1 MQENNKYNFIIAG
14 MGCAGLSMAIQLKQS
29 SVNFNKVL
37 LIDREPKDK
46 NDRTWCF
53 WTKEKTNWFNP
64 IVFRRWENFTFKSPT
79 FKKSFFLSPYNY
91 LMIRGIDFY
100 TYCLNELK
108 NDSRFELIY
117 GDIKKISSTNTEAFI
132 ETKNNTYC
140 ADYLFNSAVLSQYKK
155 PHHINYVQHFKGW
168 VVETD
173 ANSFNETSP
182 VFMDFDTEQHN
193 DCRFFYVIPFAKNKA
208 LVEYTGFSKNKLPDS
223 DYEVALKNYLENKLN
238 ISAYTII
245 ETETGEIPMME
256 SEFVNPFG
264 NRVIN
269 IGTAAGSSKP
279 STGYTFYF
287 IQRNLK
293 IIISQLEKNKTIKP
307 VKRKFRFSFYDKI
320 LLDVLDK
327 KNIPASEVFTRLF
340 QKNKTTNL
348 LAFLNEESSIIQDLS
363 IMNSVPKIEFSRAA
377 FSKLKK

>member
-1 MQENNKYNFIIAG
+1 
-14 MGCAGLSMAIQLKQS
+14 
-29 SVNFNKVL
+29 
-37 LIDREPKDK
+37 
-46 NDRTWCF
+46 
-53 WTKEKTNWFNP
+53 
-64 IVFRRWENFTFKSPT
+64 
-79 FKKSFFLSPYNY
+79 
-91 LMIRGIDFY
+91 MIRGIDFY

-108 NDSRFELIY
+108 NDSRFEIIY
-117 GDIKKISSTNTEAFI
+117 GDIKKISSANTEAFI

-140 ADYLFNSAVLSQYKK
+140 ADYLFNSAVLSQNKK

-173 ANSFNETSP
+173 ANSFNESSP

-208 LVEYTGFSKNKLPDS
+208 LVEYTGFSKNKLPDT
-223 DYEVALKNYLENKLN
+223 DYEAALKNYLKNKLN

-245 ETETGEIPMME
+245 ETEAGEIPMME

-264 NRVIN
+264 KRVVN

-287 IQRNLK
+287 IQKNLK
-293 IIISQLEKNKTIKP
+293 TIICQLEKNKKINP
-307 VKRKFRFSFYDKI
+307 IKRKFRFSFYDKI

>member
-1 MQENNKYNFIIAG
+1 VQENNKYNFIIAG

-29 SVNFNKVL
+29 SVEFNKVL
-37 LIDREPKDK
+37 LIDKEPKDK

-64 IVFRRWENFTFKSPT
+64 IVFRRWENFTFKSHA
-79 FKKSFFLSPYNY
+79 FKKSFLLSPYNY

-108 NDSRFELIY
+108 NDSRFEIIY
-117 GDIKKISSTNTEAFI
+117 SDIKKISSTNTEAFI

-140 ADYLFNSAVLSQYKK
+140 ADYLFNSAVLSQNKK

-208 LVEYTGFSKNKLPDS
+208 LVEYTGFSKNKLPDT
-223 DYEVALKNYLENKLN
+223 DYEAALKNYLKNKLN

-293 IIISQLEKNKTIKP
+293 IIISQLEKNKTIKA

-327 KNIPASEVFTRLF
+327 KNILASEIFTRLF

-348 LAFLNEESSIIQDLS
+348 LSFLNEESSIIQDLS